1 VSEEQTEPQA
11 LSCNFCGKP
20 RTTVKKLI
28 AGPNVYI
35 CDECVTI
42 SYNIIAQEKEVSE
55 SESYDYED
63 MTPKEIYD
71 ALSEYVVGHDEVKQ
85 MLAVSA
91 YNHFKRLGIKEE
103 DPDIV
108 LDKSNILLCGPT
120 GSGKTHIAKSLAKI
134 LDAPFAIADATTITE
149 AGYVGEDVESVLER
163 LLSQADYDL
172 EYAQQGIIYID
183 EIDKKSRTSESS
195 QSTRDVSGEGV
206 QQALLRLIEG
216 TTCKVKINVSNN
228 KKYMTE
234 EYVEFDTSNVLFIL
248 GGAFVGLEK
257 VIERRVKS
265 NSNIG
270 FGANI
275 MSEADKKHIM
285 SKATPKDFI
294 DYGLIPEFMGRLPII
309 GVLNKLENTELL
321 SVLRDIKGSIVSQY
335 QTLLTTEEI
344 DLEFTEKFL
353 IELLNAADSQGMGA
367 RSLRSVLDSA
377 LISVMFRAP
386 DLKKKGVKQITFTE
400 FGQPP
405 MLKQKGKDV
414 VDKNYTYYRGQNEE
428 RLQKSQG

>member
-1 VSEEQTEPQA
+1 MSEEQTEPQT

-20 RTTVKKLI
+20 RNAVKKLI
-28 AGPNVYI
+28 AGPSVYI
-35 CDECVTI
+35 CDECVTV
-42 SYNIIAQEKEVSE
+42 SYNIIATEADKPMVDTE
-55 SESYDYED
+55 DLDD

-71 ALSEYVVGHDEVKQ
+71 ALCEYVVGHDEVKQ
-85 MLAVSA
+85 MLSVSA
-91 YNHFKRLGIKEE
+91 YNHFKRLRILDD

-108 LDKSNILLCGPT
+108 LDKSNILICGPT

-163 LLSQADYDL
+163 LLSQSDYDL

-183 EIDKKSRTSESS
+183 EIDKKSRTSESNTS
-195 QSTRDVSGEGV
+195 QRDVSGEGV

-216 TTCKVKINVSNN
+216 TTCKVKINVSKN
-228 KKYMTE
+228 KNYVTE
-234 EYVEFDTSNVLFIL
+234 EFVEFDTSNVMFIL

-257 VIERRVKS
+257 VIERRAQA

-270 FGANI
+270 FGAKI
-275 MSEADKKHIM
+275 ISESDRKNIM

-309 GVLNKLENTELL
+309 GVLNKLDNAELL
-321 SVLRDIKGSIVSQY
+321 HVLRDIKGSIVSQY
-335 QTLLTTEEI
+335 QTLLAAEEI
-344 DLEFTEKFL
+344 DLEFTEEFL
-353 IELLNAADSQGMGA
+353 IDLLTAADSQGMGA
-367 RSLRSVLDSA
+367 RSLRSVLDST
-377 LISVMFRAP
+377 LISVMYRAP
-386 DLKKKGVKQITFTE
+386 ELKKKGVTQITFTE

-414 VDKNYTYYRGQNEE
+414 VDNNYTYYRGQHEE
-428 RLQKSQG
+428 KLQ

>member
-1 VSEEQTEPQA
+1 
-11 LSCNFCGKP
+11 
-20 RTTVKKLI
+20 
-28 AGPNVYI
+28 
-35 CDECVTI
+35 
-42 SYNIIAQEKEVSE
+42 
-55 SESYDYED
+55 
-63 MTPKEIYD
+63 
-71 ALSEYVVGHDEVKQ
+71 

-91 YNHFKRLGIKEE
+91 YNHFKRLSIQED
-103 DPDIV
+103 DPDVV
-108 LDKSNILLCGPT
+108 LDKSNILMCGPT

-216 TTCKVKINVSNN
+216 TTCKVKINVNN
-228 KKYMTE
+228 KKYMSE

-275 MSEADKKHIM
+275 ISEADKRNIM

-294 DYGLIPEFMGRLPII
+294 DYGLIPEFMGRLPNI
-309 GVLNKLENTELL
+309 GVLNKLDNTELL

-335 QTLLTTEEI
+335 QTLLAAEEI
-344 DLEFTEKFL
+344 DLEFTEQFL
-353 IELLNAADSQGMGA
+353 IDLLNAADSQGMGA
-367 RSLRSVLDSA
+367 RSLRSVLDST

-386 DLKKKGVKQITFTE
+386 DLKKKGVSQITFTE
-400 FGQPP
+400 FGKPP
-405 MLKQKGKDV
+405 MLKQKGKDI
-414 VDKNYTYYRGQNEE
+414 VDKNYTYYRGQHEE